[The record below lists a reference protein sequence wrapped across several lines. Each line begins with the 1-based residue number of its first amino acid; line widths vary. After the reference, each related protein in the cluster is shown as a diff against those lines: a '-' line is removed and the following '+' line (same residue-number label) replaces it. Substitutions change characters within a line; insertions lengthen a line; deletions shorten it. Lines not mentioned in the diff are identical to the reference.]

1 MQIGAVFAALAY
13 TLWGLFPLFFKR
25 LAAVG
30 PLEVVMH
37 RTVWSL
43 VFVVLVLLVLRRW
56 AWLGAVLRKPRVVGI
71 FALSATLLASNWLVY
86 IWAVNNDHVL
96 DASLGYFI
104 LPLMNVALGYVF
116 LHERPR
122 AGQWM
127 AFAVACAGVLWLSW
141 QGGRVPWVALTLAIT
156 FALYGL
162 LRKVAPLGALEGLTL
177 ETLVL
182 APAALVAMGWMAWH
196 GQGALVAQDH
206 TSLAWLMLSGPV
218 TALPLLLFAAGARRI
233 PLSMM
238 GVLQYISPSI
248 LVLLGV
254 WLYDEPFAGPRVMG
268 FVLIWIAL
276 VRLWHSCAS
285 KTRRCCGWHRWR
297 KPSHI

>member
-43 VFVVLVLLVLRRW
+43 VFVVLVLLVRRRW
-56 AWLGAVLRKPRVVGI
+56 AWLRAVLKTPKVIGI
-71 FALSATLLASNWLVY
+71 FSLSATLLASNWLVY

-276 VRLWHSCAS
+276 ALYTAEGWRHA
-285 KTRRCCGWHRWR
+285 RRA
-297 KPSHI
+297 PSLRP

>member
-1 MQIGAVFAALAY
+1 MQIGAVYAALAY

-37 RTVWSL
+37 RTVWSRGC
-43 VFVVLVLLVLRRW
+43 VVLVLLVRRRW
-56 AWLGAVLRKPRVVGI
+56 AWLRAVLKTPKVIGI
-71 FALSATLLASNWLVY
+71 FSLSATLLASNWLVY

-276 VRLWHSCAS
+276 ALYTAEGWRHA
-285 KTRRCCGWHRWR
+285 RRA
-297 KPSHI
+297 PSLRP

>member
-122 AGQWM
+122 AVQWM

-276 VRLWHSCAS
+276 ALYTAEGWRHA
-285 KTRRCCGWHRWR
+285 RRA
-297 KPSHI
+297 PSLRP

>member
-43 VFVVLVLLVLRRW
+43 VFVVPVLLVLRRW

-276 VRLWHSCAS
+276 ALYTAEGWRHA
-285 KTRRCCGWHRWR
+285 RRA
-297 KPSHI
+297 PSLRP

>member
-1 MQIGAVFAALAY
+1 M
-13 TLWGLFPLFFKR
+13 
-25 LAAVG
+25 
-30 PLEVVMH
+30 
-37 RTVWSL
+37 
-43 VFVVLVLLVLRRW
+43 
-56 AWLGAVLRKPRVVGI
+56 LRKPRVVGI

-276 VRLWHSCAS
+276 ALYTAEGWRHA
-285 KTRRCCGWHRWR
+285 RRA
-297 KPSHI
+297 PSLRP

>member
-1 MQIGAVFAALAY
+1 MQIGAVYAALAY

-276 VRLWHSCAS
+276 ALYTAEGWRHA
-285 KTRRCCGWHRWR
+285 RRA
-297 KPSHI
+297 PSLRP

>member
-56 AWLGAVLRKPRVVGI
+56 AWLRAVLKTPKVVGI

-276 VRLWHSCAS
+276 ALYTAEGWRHA
-285 KTRRCCGWHRWR
+285 RRA
-297 KPSHI
+297 PSLRP

>member
-43 VFVVLVLLVLRRW
+43 VFVVLVLLVRRRW
-56 AWLGAVLRKPRVVGI
+56 AWLRAVRKPRVVGI

-276 VRLWHSCAS
+276 ALYTAEGWRHA
-285 KTRRCCGWHRWR
+285 RRA
-297 KPSHI
+297 PSLRP

>member
-1 MQIGAVFAALAY
+1 MTPGIVYATLAY
-13 TLWGLFPLFFKR
+13 MAWGLFPLYFR
-25 LAAVG
+25 QVAHVPA
-30 PLEVVMH
+30 LEVVVH

-276 VRLWHSCAS
+276 ALYTAEGWRHA
-285 KTRRCCGWHRWR
+285 RRA
-297 KPSHI
+297 PSLRP

>member
-162 LRKVAPLGALEGLTL
+162 LRKVAPLGAL
-177 ETLVL
+177 
-182 APAALVAMGWMAWH
+182 
-196 GQGALVAQDH
+196 VAQDH

-276 VRLWHSCAS
+276 ALYTAEGWRHA
-285 KTRRCCGWHRWR
+285 RRA
-297 KPSHI
+297 PSLRP

>member
-1 MQIGAVFAALAY
+1 LAY

-43 VFVVLVLLVLRRW
+43 VFVVLVLLVRRRW
-56 AWLGAVLRKPRVVGI
+56 AWLRAVLKTPKVIGI
-71 FALSATLLASNWLVY
+71 FSLSATLLASNWLVY

-276 VRLWHSCAS
+276 ALYTAEGWRHA
-285 KTRRCCGWHRWR
+285 RRA
-297 KPSHI
+297 PSLRP

>member
-1 MQIGAVFAALAY
+1 MQIGAVYAALAY

-25 LAAVG
+25 LAAMG

-276 VRLWHSCAS
+276 ALYTAEGWRHA
-285 KTRRCCGWHRWR
+285 RRA
-297 KPSHI
+297 PSLRP

>member
-1 MQIGAVFAALAY
+1 MQIGAVYAALAY

-43 VFVVLVLLVLRRW
+43 VFVVLVLLVRRRW

-276 VRLWHSCAS
+276 ALYTAEGWRHA
-285 KTRRCCGWHRWR
+285 RRA
-297 KPSHI
+297 PSLRP

>member
-1 MQIGAVFAALAY
+1 MQIGAVYAALAY

-233 PLSMM
+233 PLATL
-238 GVLQYISPSI
+238 GLLQYISPM
-248 LVLLGV
+248 LQFLLGV
-254 WLYDEPFAGPRVMG
+254 WLLGETASPARLVG
-268 FVLIWIAL
+268 FVLIWAAL
-276 VRLWHSCAS
+276 LCYSVEGLWWQRMA
-285 KTRRCCGWHRWR
+285 KVA
-297 KPSHI
+297 I